1 MCGGGGY
8 KGPSAAEI
16 VAQEE
21 AARKRAEAEIKRL
34 EKEREI
40 EKERENAKLV
50 SEQAAQANK
59 DAERRARN
67 RTLLAGIEDEEEGF
81 ELENPSSQSSAK
93 RKRAT
98 LLSSF
103 GA

>member
-50 SEQAAQANK
+50 SEQA
-59 DAERRARN
+59 
-67 RTLLAGIEDEEEGF
+67 G
-81 ELENPSSQSSAK
+81 SSQQG
-93 RKRAT
+93 RGAT
-98 LLSSF
+98 CQEQNAV
-103 GA
+103 GGY